1 MTTPPRPPPQP
12 PPPVAAGLDDPAL
25 PLAVATVLVT
35 ATSAAAGI
43 EIIKAAF
50 ALSAGATAALT
61 AVLADVMSAPPALTG
76 IIGAASEQTSRLN
89 AARRAQYVLAATRR
103 VLGAVR
109 DARAQGNPVMAAARA
124 QLALERRYYAQHTAA
139 MWNRARAAGMTD
151 LAAAAHGRLL
161 GWNTVRDAATSAEC
175 RAADGK
181 NFYATAMPD
190 IGFPGSVHPNCRC
203 FPGPAHPGAAL
214 LPARG
219 RLAAAA

>member
-1 MTTPPRPPPQP
+1 MTTPAQRPPPP
-12 PPPVAAGLDDPAL
+12 DGLDDPAL
-25 PLAVATVLVT
+25 PLAVATALVT
-35 ATSAAAGI
+35 AVSAAAAT
-43 EIIKAAF
+43 ETLKATF
-50 ALSAGATAALT
+50 TLSAGTLAALT

-124 QLALERRYYAQHTAA
+124 QLATERRYYAQHTAA

-151 LAAAAHGRLL
+151 LAAATHGALL
-161 GWNTVRDAATSAEC
+161 GWNTTRTATTSAEC

-190 IGFPGSVHPNCRC
+190 IGWPGAVHPNCKC

-219 RLAAAA
+219 RLAVAA